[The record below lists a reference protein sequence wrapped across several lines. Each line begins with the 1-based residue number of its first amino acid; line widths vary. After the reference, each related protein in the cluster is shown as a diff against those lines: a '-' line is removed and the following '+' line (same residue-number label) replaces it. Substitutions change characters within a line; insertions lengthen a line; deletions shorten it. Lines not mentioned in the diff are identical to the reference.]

1 MRAKREPIE
10 ASPEQAPA
18 TGSGAKKSRPRAAT
32 DRTRVDE
39 AYVRIL
45 ALITEGR
52 LVGGERLPSEGE
64 LSASIGVSRPVI
76 RQALSRLQYAGIVKV
91 RWGAGTFVQDAAR
104 AASGG
109 PSFGP
114 IQSWMRSDMFMSSAP
129 RWRAMPRRSPPS
141 NVSPIPWRR
150 PIVRWRSSRSH

>member
-39 AYVRIL
+39 AYVQIL

-91 RWGAGTFVQDAAR
+91 RWGARVVMGRAVWGERPALRGEQHAAATR
-104 AASGG
+104 
-109 PSFGP
+109 
-114 IQSWMRSDMFMSSAP
+114 RRRCAP
-129 RWRAMPRRSPPS
+129 RSAGAGLSRDRGRR
-141 NVSPIPWRR
+141 
-150 PIVRWRSSRSH
+150 